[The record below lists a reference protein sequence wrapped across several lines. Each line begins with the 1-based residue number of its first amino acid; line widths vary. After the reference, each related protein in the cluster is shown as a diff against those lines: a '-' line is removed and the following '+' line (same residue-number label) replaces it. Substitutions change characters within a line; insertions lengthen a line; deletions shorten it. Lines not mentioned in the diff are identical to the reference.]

1 MNLCFQ
7 YVLLPDLFDV
17 HPNGVCTNAEISTP
31 VNTHSVCAEHRLEVD
46 SFRMSGLSLSLSLP
60 DESLLPL
67 FLSLLEE
74 ITLSGA
80 LCLAR
85 VCPALMAVIWTA
97 KRNTEKNREESTLTT
112 LIPHNK
118 NTLCH
123 SSVFICIQKSPQ
135 TNIKCGNL
143 WAIFAHGVPGMRCE
157 RVSDV
162 CASLRRRAPDLPH

>member
-7 YVLLPDLFDV
+7 CFLLPKLFDV
-17 HPNGVCTNAEISTP
+17 HRDGFCANAEINTP
-31 VNTHSVCAEHRLEVD
+31 VNMHSVCTEHRLEVD
-46 SFRMSGLSLSLSLP
+46 SFRMSGLSLSLP

-97 KRNTEKNREESTLTT
+97 KRKTEKNGEESALTT
-112 LIPHNK
+112 LILHNK

-123 SSVFICIQKSPQ
+123 SSVFICIQISPQ

-143 WAIFAHGVPGMRCE
+143 
-157 RVSDV
+157 
-162 CASLRRRAPDLPH
+162 

>member
-7 YVLLPDLFDV
+7 CFLLPELWCSSWRCLRKCR
-17 HPNGVCTNAEISTP
+17 NK
-31 VNTHSVCAEHRLEVD
+31 HSPEHAQCLRWT
-46 SFRMSGLSLSLSLP
+46 SFGGGQLQNKWFVSLSLP

-85 VCPALMAVIWTA
+85 VCPALMAVIWMA
-97 KRNTEKNREESTLTT
+97 KRKTEKNGEESALTT

-123 SSVFICIQKSPQ
+123 SSVFICIQISPQ

-162 CASLRRRAPDLPH
+162 CTSLRRRAPDLPH